1 MFINNLAYEAS
12 AGSGKTFMLVVRYL
26 SLLYKGA
33 APSKILALTFTNKA
47 AYEMQERIV
56 LTLEELESR
65 GELDEIVKL
74 TGLSREHLLAERK
87 KILDVFLNA
96 NTKIMTIDKFFSQI
110 LRKFS
115 LYASLMPDF
124 STMSSQHELK
134 LLSRFL
140 KEVSVAGKKETL
152 ITLSLQSNK
161 RLNDIFALLDE
172 FYIKQNEL
180 KHLRFEK
187 QDFWQYELEAMDSFE
202 ALKSLVENSESASST
217 AKNSVEAENFEELM
231 AKSWIGRE
239 SLNYRTFSKCYVPEM
254 DIHLAKINESIK
266 NQNRAK
272 EQNFFYALNELV
284 DIYKKSKEALYSDDS
299 ELSFNDVTVLV
310 YYLLKERVES
320 EFLYF
325 RLDSQ
330 IEHMLLDE
338 FQDTSILQYEILK
351 PLIEEI
357 VSGEGVFNE
366 GSFFFVGDVKQSIYR
381 FRGGVSAL
389 FGEVARECNTHV
401 EPLLTNYRSQK
412 EVIEFVNATF
422 IDKIKN
428 YAPQKVRPEAQNG
441 YVEIIQNDALLEE
454 VITQVKRL
462 ISLGADVNEIA
473 VLCATNGDGEA
484 IKEEL
489 QAEEIEVVTETTT
502 KLINQKSVK
511 ALLEYLKY
519 LYFGEEIYKHNFF
532 ALVNQE
538 VRAIQRVDFTQ
549 NKLLGIVQ
557 KAIKEY
563 ELFSDYFHLVR
574 FLNVVASQ
582 SDIEALLFEYERLDV
597 SAAASDLRGVRVLTI
612 HKSKGLE
619 YEHVIVMDRLKKA
632 PPARDA
638 IIYEYENITLQNVY
652 LRTKGRDTLDEEY
665 ANALVKEKA
674 LVREDSLNALY
685 VAFTRAREN
694 LFVILK
700 SKDSAFEL
708 LDLACG
714 KSGELAPQG
723 HLSLRSGTCG
733 NKEIIST
740 CAESVSEEV
749 LLGCQENF
757 KPLEYK
763 ALYYGTQSDI
773 LALEESTEEDFKAI
787 NFGLAM
793 HYMLEMLGEFKVQNI
808 PHAKDMMLNKY
819 GKLLEE
825 EEVEDIQKRVTMLL
839 NSKEFMELV
848 DGKCYRE
855 KAIRHKNNLRYIDLL
870 VQKDV
875 PKEPLSLFSCGMWN
889 VLDYKSSN
897 AYAEHHIK
905 QVNYYVKA
913 IEAIT
918 SDEVKGYICYLLEN
932 EVKIVQL

>member
-65 GELDEIVKL
+65 GELEEIAKV
-74 TGLSREHLLAERK
+74 TGLSKEHLLAERK
-87 KILDVFLNA
+87 KILDAFLNA
-96 NTKIMTIDKFFSQI
+96 NTKIMTIDKFFTQI

-172 FYIKQNEL
+172 FYIKQSEL
-180 KHLRFEK
+180 KNIKFSK
-187 QDFWQYELEAMDSFE
+187 QDFWHYEQAAMDSFE
-202 ALKSLVENSESASST
+202 ALKSLVDGCEGASST
-217 AKNSVEAENFEELM
+217 VKNAVEAEDFEALM
-231 AKSWIGRE
+231 AKSWIGRD
-239 SLNYRTFSKCYVPEM
+239 SLNYRTFAKCYTPEM
-254 DIHLAKINESIK
+254 DIHLHAIQEAVR

-272 EQNFFYALNELV
+272 EQNFFYALSELV
-284 DIYKKSKEALYSDDS
+284 DIYVKAKEALYTDDG

-310 YYLLKERVES
+310 YYLLKERVDS
-320 EFLYF
+320 DFLYF

-357 VSGEGVFNE
+357 VSGEGVFND

-401 EPLLTNYRSQK
+401 EPLLTNYRSQR
-412 EVIEFVNATF
+412 EIIEFVNAIF
-422 IDKIKN
+422 ADKIKG
-428 YAPQKVRPEAQNG
+428 YLPQKVRAEANGG
-441 YVEIIQNDALLEE
+441 YVEVIQNDELLEE
-454 VITQVKRL
+454 VITQVQKL
-462 ISLGADVNEIA
+462 LSLGANINEIA
-473 VLCATNGDGEA
+473 ILCATNGDGEA
-484 IKEEL
+484 VKERL
-489 QAEEIEVVTETTT
+489 QEENIEVVTETTT

-511 ALLEYLKY
+511 AVLEYLKY

-532 ALVNQE
+532 ALIHQE
-538 VRAIQRVDFTQ
+538 VREIKAVDFTQ
-549 NKLLGIVQ
+549 VKLLDVV
-557 KAIKEY
+557 KNAIE
-563 ELFSDYFHLVR
+563 EFGLFSDDFHLIR
-574 FLNVVASQ
+574 FLSVVAKHA
-582 SDIEALLFEYERLDV
+582 DVEALLFEYERLDV
-597 SAAASDLRGVRVLTI
+597 SAAASDLQGVRVLTI

-638 IIYEYENITLQNVY
+638 IIYEYDGIELKNVY
-652 LRTKGRDTLDEEY
+652 LRTKGRDEIDEEY
-665 ANALVKEKA
+665 ANALAKEKA
-674 LVREDSLNALY
+674 LSYEDSLNALY

-700 SKDSAFEL
+700 SKDSAFEIL
-708 LDLACG
+708 ELTC
-714 KSGELAPQG
+714 KESGVLKCNEQE
-723 HLSLRSGTCG
+723 S
-733 NKEIIST
+733 ST
-740 CAESVSEEV
+740 RQDA
-749 LLGCQENF
+749 F
-757 KPLEYK
+757 KLLEYK
-763 ALYYGTQSDI
+763 ALHYGTQSDI
-773 LALEESTEEDFKAI
+773 LELEDEAEEDLKAI

-793 HYMLEMLGEFKVQNI
+793 HYMLEMLGEFKLQNI
-808 PHAKDMMLNKY
+808 SHAKDMMLNKY
-819 GKLLEE
+819 GNILED
-825 EEVEDIQKRVTMLL
+825 EEVADIVSRVTMLL
-839 NSKEFMELV
+839 SSREFMALIE
-848 DGKCYRE
+848 GECYRE

-870 VQKDV
+870 VKTSAIQANLF
-875 PKEPLSLFSCGMWN
+875 EPAKN
-889 VLDYKSSN
+889 VWKIIDYKSSH
-897 AYAEHHIK
+897 AYTSKHID
-905 QVNYYVKA
+905 QVNYYIKA
-913 IEAIT
+913 VQEIT
-918 SDEVKGYICYLLEN
+918 SDAVEGYICYLLDN
-932 EVKIVQL
+932 EVKIVKI